1 VRRPPP
7 ADGGSYSIVALQ
19 RLVDERGSEFPD
31 RVEEWTAYLFFLR
44 EYAGPDGAVPAGFDW
59 LVEETFGELVG

>member
-1 VRRPPP
+1 VRPTA
-7 ADGGSYSIVALQ
+7 ADGGSYNIVALQ

-31 RVEEWTAYLFFLR
+31 RVEEWNAYLFFLR
-44 EYAGPDGAVPAGFDW
+44 EYAGPDGMVPAGFDW